1 MVIYAENPEKTANP
15 KFYADRELTEQDGQQ
30 LSDVICY
37 AVNSEKT
44 QETEQRGRHTAPPLC
59 VGHQLLSR
67 HRP

>member
-30 LSDVICY
+30 LSDVIRY

-44 QETEQRGRHTAPPLC
+44 QETGSEDGVR
-59 VGHQLLSR
+59 VGYQLLSR